1 MRTILLWNDDWRMAD
16 APRTLGE
23 TGYELVRD
31 RRAAPLAE
39 AIVFHLPSL
48 DQASMPTGRRPGQRW
63 VAWWLESEVNYPFV
77 DDAAFMRSFDLTMT
91 HRRPTDVWTTY
102 LPAEDELLRPPV
114 AKTEAAPAVYIAS
127 NARDLSGRDAYV
139 AELMR
144 HVAVDAYGRQLNN
157 RAIPDDDGRPAK
169 LRTIA
174 RYRFTL
180 SFENSIARDYVT
192 EKFFDALCA
201 GSVPIVLGAP
211 NVREFAPSPGSY
223 LDVADFAGPRAL
235 AARIAELCAD
245 AAAYASLLR
254 WKTDAGSPAFRDLL
268 RTGGGDPWLRLAQRL
283 RST

>member
-16 APRTLGE
+16 APRTLGD

-31 RRAAPLAE
+31 RRAAPLAD

-48 DQASMPTGRRPGQRW
+48 DLASLPTGRRPGQRW
-63 VAWWLESEVNYPFV
+63 VAWWQESEVNYPFV
-77 DDAAFMRSFDLTMT
+77 DAAAFMAAFDLTMT
-91 HRRPTDVWTTY
+91 HRRPADVWATY
-102 LPAEDELLRPPV
+102 VPGEDELLRPPV
-114 AKTEAAPAVYIAS
+114 AKSEAAPAVYIAS
-127 NARDLSGRDAYV
+127 NPRDLSGRDAYV

-157 RAIPDDDGRPAK
+157 RAMHDDDGRRAK

-180 SFENSIARDYVT
+180 AFENSIARDYVT

-211 NVREFAPSPGSY
+211 NVAEFAPSPGSY
-223 LDVADFAGPRAL
+223 LDVADFDGPRSL

-245 AAAYASLLR
+245 EAAYASALR
-254 WKTDAGSPAFRDLL
+254 WKSEGYSPAFRELL
-268 RTGGGDPWLRLAQRL
+268 ASGTGDPWTRLALKL